1 MARINRYDA
10 PAESNYFNTFV
21 PLPLDQITALGMKRQ
36 EDLERR
42 QDVASKYIDEASM
55 IDYIPGSK
63 DEERVKNEFLPEIQR
78 LAEEAMSVDLS
89 NPVEW
94 AKYSTRLKRLS
105 LSDDIK
111 RIEQSAAGY
120 KQALAIAKEQ
130 RLKGVYNPLL
140 DDTSKMARG
149 WNSQSGIFDYT
160 PESQIDKAKLFE
172 PYYSDLANQGRFGT
186 MNGIQGQWVG
196 VSRDRVANVAAQS
209 AQELAGTP
217 GGQQIARLARMTNP
231 GLYEGMDDYDI
242 LRMQMTDYGM
252 QKHGETFHAFPEG
265 LQRGLGTDGRNP
277 YDLFSVDTRAAEG
290 MDLDPVGINEILNV
304 SSVVGDTSYNNLL
317 KMSSGP
323 GQGKAG
329 VKLGYSADYKRED
342 KLREQM
348 RAEQESKAADKIRAW
363 DARLGKD
370 SKGNDLSNE
379 DVINGYKEMV
389 GKWKNMSNYV
399 YSFGN
404 DQVNSEFNNRAA
416 RTASFRMFVNPDKQT
431 PQTYEEIA
439 KYYGYTPEEFLKAMA
454 NSNDPNVKVLAPSA
468 FAKDS
473 GYTSIQ
479 ITPKNKKSTARKE
492 ILMTNTNEEKM
503 AFRPYYDLLTSI
515 RSGTYEP
522 TVLKT
527 DPNTGRSII
536 AEPVPN
542 VNYGPDGKP
551 SLDFSVS
558 QYMIDR
564 NGNVIEQLASDQTLD
579 SWYRQS
585 VEKWANTLNLSN
597 DTKDLQLERQY
608 PTF

>member
-1 MARINRYDA
+1 MARINRYDT

-36 EDLERR
+36 EDLERK
-42 QDVASKYIDEASM
+42 QEAASKYVDELSM
-55 IDYIPGSK
+55 INYIPNSE
-63 DEERVKNEFLPEIQR
+63 DERRVRNEYLPQIQR
-78 LAEEAMSVDLS
+78 LAEDAMAIDLS

-94 AKYSTRLKRLS
+94 AKYSTKLRRLS
-105 LSDDIK
+105 MSDDIK

-120 KQALAIAKEQ
+120 QQALAIAKEQ
-130 RLKGVYNPLL
+130 RMKGVYNPLL
-140 DDTSKMARG
+140 DDTSNLARS
-149 WNSQSGIFDYT
+149 WDSRNSVFDYT
-160 PESQIDKAKLFE
+160 PESQIDKADLFS
-172 PYYSDLANQGRFGT
+172 PYYKDLADQGRYGT

-196 VSRDRVANVAAQS
+196 ISKGRVGEVAAQA

-217 GGQQIARLARMTNP
+217 GGQQIVKLARATNP
-231 GLYEGMDDYDI
+231 TLYGDMSNYDI

-265 LQRGLGTDGRNP
+265 LQRGPRTDGGNP

-304 SSVVGDTSYNNLL
+304 SNVVGDTAYNNLL
-317 KMSSGP
+317 KMSSGIGGP
-323 GQGKAG
+323 KSA
-329 VKLGYSADYKRED
+329 VKLGYSADNNRED

-348 RAEQESKAADKIRAW
+348 RAEQESKAADKIREW

-370 SKGNDLSNE
+370 NKGNDLSNE
-379 DVINGYKEMV
+379 DVIKGYKEMV

-416 RTASFRMFVNPDKQT
+416 RTASFRMFINPDKQT
-431 PQTYEEIA
+431 PQSYEEIA

-515 RSGTYEP
+515 RSGTYDP

-536 AEPVPN
+536 ANAVPN
-542 VNYGPDGKP
+542 VTYGPDGKP

-558 QYMIDR
+558 QYMIDKD
-564 NGNVIEQLASDQTLD
+564 GNVIEQLASDQTLD